1 MIDQKCNWYLLRQ
14 FNIKHFGMGDNS
26 IKPLNKTA
34 ATELKRINARIDGD
48 HGKVFFEGKTLIIL
62 NGSQWINLVDYYSN
76 L

>member
-1 MIDQKCNWYLLRQ
+1 MINQKCNWYLLRQ
-14 FNIKHFGMGDNS
+14 FNIKHLGMGDYS
-26 IKPLNKTA
+26 IKPLSNTA
-34 ATELKRINARIDGD
+34 TTELKRINARIGGD